1 MNTNQVAERTNDS
14 SCGVRDPCRLG
25 DNWHRTFNT
34 IYRQATVWVSVTP
47 AARASDV
54 LRALRT
60 SAWRED
66 ACLFSRRRQDHYIRP
81 DIIISSIRKLRKRV
95 LKFSLPDNTDARD
108 ETLEYAE
115 DSLIVRVPRSPLYL
129 EVKIHFASAA
139 EAPRSNLA
147 AWKYDLTK
155 GPSGTIL
162 EKRIPVHHPPMRE
175 LSHKLGLAGP
185 RSSEQRMI
193 NPTLFDECSAVVRQS
208 VSEWLG
214 PSRVSRILWG
224 FDHSVDTTVIPIE
237 DPTPE
242 QQFLLNFV
250 RKGLD
255 RRHRRDPHEIPLKRL
270 LLYTTDSVEPDTRN
284 LARRALFSIF
294 RHKAAYM
301 SDKRR
306 MRARPG
312 AAMLAPSTLADTT
325 TYEWYIRATQGTYG
339 MRQRRRWCHLSHRAL
354 HLHTALRSDKN
365 SARRRIES
373 CRKNADGNRRLT
385 PLQTTV
391 ARTLGDAVRLR
402 SSADRDNTLCDEIN
416 TVCDNP
422 RSQHVSSSDALR

>member
-1 MNTNQVAERTNDS
+1 MGLDWRSLPPELTDDYVNLLVGNAVLPSVANAIAKALRIFWHPTVWAAVNRQSVPRTRWVNMDEAPSAGTDEPTTTSSQVAERVDTMNTNQVAERTNDS

-95 LKFSLPDNTDARD
+95 LKFSLSDNTDARD
-108 ETLEYAE
+108 ETLEYAG

-155 GPSGTIL
+155 GPLGTIL
-162 EKRIPVHHPPMRE
+162 ERRIPVHHPPMRE

-185 RSSEQRMI
+185 RSSEQRMM
-193 NPTLFDECSAVVRQS
+193 NPTLFDECSTVVRQS
-208 VSEWLG
+208 VSEM
-214 PSRVSRILWG
+214 
-224 FDHSVDTTVIPIE
+224 
-237 DPTPE
+237 
-242 QQFLLNFV
+242 V
-250 RKGLD
+250 RTLSGV
-255 RRHRRDPHEIPLKRL
+255 P
-270 LLYTTDSVEPDTRN
+270 DSVG
-284 LARRALFSIF
+284 I
-294 RHKAAYM
+294 
-301 SDKRR
+301 
-306 MRARPG
+306 
-312 AAMLAPSTLADTT
+312 
-325 TYEWYIRATQGTYG
+325 
-339 MRQRRRWCHLSHRAL
+339 
-354 HLHTALRSDKN
+354 
-365 SARRRIES
+365 
-373 CRKNADGNRRLT
+373 
-385 PLQTTV
+385 
-391 ARTLGDAVRLR
+391 
-402 SSADRDNTLCDEIN
+402 
-416 TVCDNP
+416 
-422 RSQHVSSSDALR
+422 